1 MNFIKFISYVKVEF
15 LGFKYLIIGVY
26 MPFDINK
33 LDSILEYE
41 MNITILSELIK
52 NAKVESEFDIII
64 GGNFNADLY
73 RSKRLD
79 IKLIEFIEKNKIFSM
94 DTLLIQQIN
103 YSYRNGDY
111 RAKSDHILVYQKKE
125 KKSKEY

>member
-1 MNFIKFISYVKVEF
+1 
-15 LGFKYLIIGVY
+15 